1 MGGQDDLNSSL
12 KAIMAAR
19 REGLGEPPTPDELL
33 AYRDGLLAP
42 EELQRIAA
50 QIACHPDAAR
60 TLADLL
66 AFPEVEAAPGT
77 PQLSEEEIDARWQD
91 FRQRLPEQPVTFPA
105 PAVRQGRRWGA
116 APRLVAAA
124 LLGLGVGWAADYAAR
139 AGRDHPGPAAP
150 GMPATPAITEIA
162 ELAPVEEGLR
172 SAPSPVELPESAEA
186 LVLVLGGR
194 ARAEREL
201 PSYEVEVVDR
211 HGRRVAARH
220 GLHPTALGTFPLS
233 FRRADLPPGRYRI
246 DLFGVERG
254 SRVRLATYELRLA
267 ERGEAR

>member
-1 MGGQDDLNSSL
+1 
-12 KAIMAAR
+12 MAAR
-19 REGLGEPPTPDELL
+19 REGLGEPPTPEELL
-33 AYRDGLLAP
+33 AYRDGGLAP
-42 EELQRIAA
+42 EERQRVAA

-60 TLADLL
+60 ALADLL

-77 PQLSEEEIDARWQD
+77 PELSEAEIDARWQA
-91 FRQRLPEQPVTFPA
+91 FRQRLPERPA
-105 PAVRQGRRWGA
+105 APPSPAARPDRRWRPA
-116 APRLVAAA
+116 LRLAAA
-124 LLGLGVGWAADYAAR
+124 VLLGLGVGWAAGYAAR
-139 AGRDHPGPAAP
+139 AFRDHPGLVAP
-150 GMPATPAITEIA
+150 GTPSTPEITEIA
-162 ELAPVEEGLR
+162 ELAPAGEGLR

-211 HGRRVAARH
+211 RGRRVAARQ

-246 DLFGVERG
+246 DLFGLDQG
-254 SRVRLATYELRLA
+254 SRIRLATYELRLA